1 MKTLK
6 TSLIILG
13 AALLL
18 LSGLGW
24 ATLEREAIL
33 PIFPPY
39 LHLVRN
45 PHHGFVTAEGGIATF
60 WPAMG
65 VTVRHYVNGTDWMV
79 RTEWDV
85 DNDGVF
91 DCREDDCDYKSTRR
105 WAACVSRRVD
115 GRWVAE
121 PEEVRDCGIPG
132 QRGPVSP

>member
-1 MKTLK
+1 MKTLR

-13 AALLL
+13 MVLLVLGGLAL
-18 LSGLGW
+18 
-24 ATLEREAIL
+24 AILEREDIL
-33 PIFPPY
+33 PILPPF
-39 LHLVRN
+39 LSLVRT
-45 PHHGFVTAEGGIATF
+45 PRDGFVPVRGGIAHF
-60 WPAMG
+60 WPALG
-65 VTVRHYVNGTDWMV
+65 ATARYYVNGADWMV

-91 DCREDDCDYKSTRR
+91 DCREDTCNYKSTQRES
-105 WAACVSRRVD
+105 ACVSRRVD

>member
-39 LHLVRN
+39 LYLVRN
-45 PHHGFVTAEGGIATF
+45 PHHGFVSARGGIAEF
-60 WPAMG
+60 WPTRG
-65 VTVRHYVNGTDWMV
+65 VTVRYYGTDWIV

-91 DCREDDCDYKSTRR
+91 DCREDDCPYKSTRKQL
-105 WAACVSRRVD
+105 ACVSRRVD
-115 GRWVAE
+115 GRWVAQ
-121 PEEVRDCGIPG
+121 PEEVTECDIPKK
-132 QRGPVSP
+132 RAPVPP